1 MAGGYSWAFNTAR
14 NGDCRLIEKK
24 EIARN
29 TMVGGFNCA
38 QSVFSTFAP
47 EMGLSKKDA
56 LRVAGPFGAG
66 MGLMGHVCGAVT
78 GAFMTIGLKYAK
90 TADGED
96 EMKARGYQ
104 LVREFSLAFEKKHGS
119 IHCRE
124 LIGIDLSSSE
134 GMAQAREEGVFQ
146 NKCIRYVEDAAEW
159 VEQLLNRDE

>member
-1 MAGGYSWAFNTAR
+1 MT
-14 NGDCRLIEKK
+14 EKK

-29 TMVGGFNCA
+29 TMASGFNCA
-38 QSVFSTFAP
+38 QSVLSAFAP

-78 GAFMTIGLKYAK
+78 GALMTIGLKYAK

-104 LVREFSLAFEKKHGS
+104 LVREFCGVFEKKHGS

-124 LIGIDLSSSE
+124 LIGIDLATSA
-134 GMAQAREEGVFQ
+134 GMAQAREDGVFQ
-146 NKCIRYVEDAAEW
+146 TKCIRYVGDAAEL
-159 VEQLLNRDE
+159 VEQLLNREQ

>member
-1 MAGGYSWAFNTAR
+1 MT
-14 NGDCRLIEKK
+14 EKK

-29 TMVGGFNCA
+29 TMVSGFNCA

-47 EMGLSKKDA
+47 ELGVSKTDA

-78 GAFMTIGLKYAK
+78 GAFMTIGLKFAK

-96 EMKARGYQ
+96 EKKARGYA
-104 LVREFSLAFEKKHGS
+104 LVQEFSDAFEKKHGS

-124 LIGIDLSSSE
+124 LIGVDLRTSA
-134 GMAQAREEGVFQ
+134 GMAQAQEDGVFQ
-146 NKCIRYVEDAAEW
+146 NKCVRYVEDAAEL
-159 VEQLLNRDE
+159 VEQLLKRDE